1 MLIHKKENT
10 LKTGLAALIYPQSL
24 NNFRELYER
33 NEPCLFRANEFT
45 NVLREL
51 PILSSLESLLN
62 SWPLPIEAH
71 LPDVRD
77 ESSAINA
84 TASDAAKLYTNGM
97 GLLFNEA
104 HLISPLLHDWLE
116 QIRQDLQLSALTQSR
131 CLIYATPDSK
141 GTAAHFDQNINFVV
155 QITGTKVWSMSPNRH
170 VENPLTR
177 HTMGTIPDPEMMSY
191 LDQRLPE
198 RMPEDAK
205 SFELN
210 PGSVLFVP
218 RGYWHST
225 EASGDALALNF
236 TFTAPSWLD
245 LFSAALRSRLAMS
258 ADWRATA
265 DGVANSDDR
274 VQAGKRFND
283 LLQSLVKD
291 LPEWR
296 AEDILEATEGN

>member
-1 MLIHKKENT
+1 MNTGLSSLIH
-10 LKTGLAALIYPQSL
+10 PQTL

-33 NEPCLFRANEFT
+33 NEPMLFKANELT
-45 NVLREL
+45 GQLRSL
-51 PILSSLESLLN
+51 PFLASLEDLLN

-77 ESSAINA
+77 ESSAIKTTA
-84 TASDAAKLYTNGM
+84 TDAAKLFSNGM

-104 HLISPLLHDWLE
+104 HLISPLLQEWLE
-116 QIRQDLQLSALTQSR
+116 QIRIDLQLSALTQSR
-131 CLIYATPDSK
+131 CLIYATPDGK
-141 GTAAHFDQNINFVV
+141 GTAPHFDQNINLVV
-155 QITGTKVWSMSPNRH
+155 QVYGTKIWKMAANQH

-177 HTMGTIPDPEMMSY
+177 HTMGTIPDAEMMSY
-191 LDQRLPE
+191 LEQRLPE
-198 RMPEDAK
+198 RMPSDEK
-205 SFELN
+205 SFVLS

-245 LFSAALRSRLAMS
+245 LFSAALRGRLAMS

-265 DGVANSDDR
+265 DGVALGEDR
-274 VQAGKRFND
+274 EKAEKTFNK
-283 LLQSLVKD
+283 LLHSLVED
-291 LPEWR
+291 LPHWN
-296 AEDILEATEGN
+296 AEDILNATEGN